1 MFNVLSKPFFQGQ
14 IIARFP
20 NTAGKVIRVFC
31 VNGCIFLAMNPL
43 TGADTEKIAA
53 ITAES
58 FATYKAITDTTAANY
73 IKIEATFTDADI
85 AQISS
90 QATLE
95 AKTLINVGFGS
106 YKVLTDLPN
115 YSTFV
120 ENHEALS
127 VTDTLFTVKM
137 AKYVAYLSESLKN
150 HNVVHLSF
158 NQYSAI

>member
-14 IIARFP
+14 IVARFP
-20 NTAGKVIRVFC
+20 NKAGVVIRVFC

-73 IKIEATFTDADI
+73 IKIESTFTAADI
-85 AQISS
+85 AQMAS

-95 AKTLINVGFGS
+95 AKTLINVGFAT
-106 YKVLTDLPN
+106 YKVLTDLPD
-115 YSTFV
+115 YSSFI
-120 ENHEALS
+120 ENHEAVS
-127 VTDTLFTVKM
+127 VTEVLFTVKM
-137 AKYVAYLSESLKN
+137 AKYVDYLSESLKN
-150 HNVVHLSF
+150 HEVEHKSF
-158 NQYSAI
+158 NQFSAI